1 MVAVLVVAVVYVA
14 AGPFITLHGMKSAIK
29 ARDPEKLSEYIDF
42 PVLRTNLKEQA
53 NAVVIKEATAKMSD
67 SPFGLLGMGL
77 AAKLA
82 EGIVE
87 SAVTPSG
94 LANLM
99 QGGSPVGQR
108 NVAATESGN
117 ALATTEPLSNAR
129 YTYDS
134 SEKFSAWVKKDSGD
148 EIRFVLSRNWFSWK
162 LTNIIVPLKS

>member
-42 PVLRTNLKEQA
+42 PVLRTNLKEQV

-99 QGGSPVGQR
+99 QGGEPCRATKRCSDRVR
-108 NVAATESGN
+108 KRACYNRAA
-117 ALATTEPLSNAR
+117 
-129 YTYDS
+129 
-134 SEKFSAWVKKDSGD
+134 
-148 EIRFVLSRNWFSWK
+148 
-162 LTNIIVPLKS
+162 